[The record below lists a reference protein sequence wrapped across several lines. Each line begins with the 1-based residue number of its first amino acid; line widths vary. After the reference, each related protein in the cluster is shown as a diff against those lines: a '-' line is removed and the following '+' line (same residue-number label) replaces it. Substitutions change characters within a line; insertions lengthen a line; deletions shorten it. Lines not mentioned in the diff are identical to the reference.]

1 MKLLISLVSLF
12 AMLSATGQN
21 LYKAENGKARFFSEA
36 LMEDIEATTTKA
48 IAAMNDSNGDVAVR
62 IPIKSFV
69 FDKSLMREHFNENY
83 LESQKYPDATFKGK
97 IEEKISLAAG
107 ESKVVNL
114 KGNLLIHGVS
124 QPRNIQVNLKTNADK
139 TVTATGK
146 FNVTVADHKVKIPS
160 IVFQNIAEVVEV
172 TFEFILKPTAKP

>member
-12 AMLSATGQN
+12 AMFSATGQN

-36 LMEDIEATTTKA
+36 LIEDIEATTTNA
-48 IAAMNDSNGDVAVR
+48 IAAMNDSTGDVAVR

-83 LESQKYPDATFKGK
+83 MESEKYPDATFKGK
-97 IEEKISLAAG
+97 IEEKVSLTAG
-107 ESKVVNL
+107 ESKVVNV

-124 QPRNIQVNLKTNADK
+124 QPRNIQVNLKTNTDN

-146 FNVTVADHKVKIPS
+146 FNVTVADHKIKIPS

-172 TFEFILKPTAKP
+172 TCEFILKPAAKP